1 MILVSYL
8 LEPIFGHLAR
18 RRKYEEYKYLEWTGN
33 ETLQLQRMA
42 YQGLGSEL
50 WSGYTDSVPKTRPG
64 YFLAD
69 LHLAYPHEQNKEDGP
84 AAKRSAQTANTQVS
98 RSKAVANADRPGSVA
113 NIDCIGSSTTVRT
126 SSTSD
131 EIAPPEIVSPTDVS
145 FLEISP
151 RLLSSELG
159 SDEPISPISQVSQPG
174 ASKLAVQSA
183 PNSRP

>member
-1 MILVSYL
+1 MF
-8 LEPIFGHLAR
+8 EHLAR

-42 YQGLGSEL
+42 YQGLGSEA
-50 WSGYTDSVPKTRPG
+50 WSGYTDSIPKTRPG

-69 LHLAYPHEQNKEDGP
+69 LHVAYSHDQTKEIKSVVKKS
-84 AAKRSAQTANTQVS
+84 AKTGNTQVS
-98 RSKAVANADRPGSVA
+98 QSQAIPNTDRPESLTS
-113 NIDCIGSSTTVRT
+113 IDGTGSSTTVRT

-131 EIAPPEIVSPTDVS
+131 EIALPEVVSPTDVS

-159 SDEPISPISQVSQPG
+159 SDEAISPISQVSQPG
-174 ASKLAVQSA
+174 ASRLAMQSA